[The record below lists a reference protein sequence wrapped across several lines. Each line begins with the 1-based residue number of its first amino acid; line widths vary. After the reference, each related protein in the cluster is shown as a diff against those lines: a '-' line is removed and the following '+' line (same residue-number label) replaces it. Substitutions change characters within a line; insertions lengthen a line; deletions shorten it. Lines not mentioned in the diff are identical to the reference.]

1 MSDMIYLGRDG
12 RQMGPFAW
20 AQIAAMASAGQ
31 VRPDDLAWHDGMAG
45 WLPAHQVLTRLGLSV
60 STEPMPPLFVAQA
73 PVRRA
78 AAKPAKPAVPKAAGG
93 FGGKLA
99 RLLPGRSAS
108 RS

>member
-60 STEPMPPLFVAQA
+60 STEPMPPLFAAQA

-78 AAKPAKPAVPKAAGG
+78 AAKPAKQAVPKAAGG
-93 FGGKLA
+93 FRGKLA
-99 RLLPGRSAS
+99 RLLPGRAAFKP
-108 RS
+108 